1 METVYA
7 QCIAGER
14 VYLAVKEDEAAPQIY
29 SFSLTGEDRR
39 EFSLPELTLPGIP
52 AEAVMQ
58 DVLIQMLLPGA
69 EDSFYV

>member
-14 VYLAVKEDEAAPQIY
+14 VYLAVKEDEAAPRIY

-52 AEAVMQ
+52 A
-58 DVLIQMLLPGA
+58 
-69 EDSFYV
+69 